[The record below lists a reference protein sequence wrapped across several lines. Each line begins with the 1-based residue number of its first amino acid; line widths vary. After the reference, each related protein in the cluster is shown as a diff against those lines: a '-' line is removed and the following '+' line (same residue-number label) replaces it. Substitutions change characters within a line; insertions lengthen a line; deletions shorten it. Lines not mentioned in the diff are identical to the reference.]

1 MTLYFKKQYGI
12 PTPKA
17 ISELGTAYKF
27 VTGGAVDETEKDL
40 MSMTFHDLFDNVSAG
55 VCVCV
60 CARVTTAAR
69 VTLIMQSPCPV
80 STQVC
85 ICYVSS
91 HVMLS
96 RRFDPRSTHQ
106 ARMPRVVLTRSLCRT
121 LTSLMTSTR
130 TPRPCPVT
138 RLLLVKQLR
147 RRMCRKRR
155 LSTGMTT
162 RSLQPKSLLRGR
174 SSDRSALETGRCD
187 GNALRWCVTYNT
199 GVVLC

>member
-1 MTLYFKKQYGI
+1 VDVSTTAPDPKDTKWIQLARFVDKFTNGCPVVHMRLYFKKQYGI

-80 STQVC
+80 S
-85 ICYVSS
+85 
-91 HVMLS
+91 
-96 RRFDPRSTHQ
+96 
-106 ARMPRVVLTRSLCRT
+106 A
-121 LTSLMTSTR
+121 
-130 TPRPCPVT
+130 
-138 RLLLVKQLR
+138 
-147 RRMCRKRR
+147 
-155 LSTGMTT
+155 
-162 RSLQPKSLLRGR
+162 
-174 SSDRSALETGRCD
+174 
-187 GNALRWCVTYNT
+187 
-199 GVVLC
+199 